1 MARRKDEAP
10 AMTPADLAESV
21 RAYLGAGSPITV
33 LDWAGKPTGVIRE
46 PSAAPVKSVTL
57 LGRPDWIKVFKVAP
71 HAVLMVV
78 NECAGG
84 ADSCAVRLEGNVFGA
99 KGTAVKHFA
108 SPAAAAAFFEVYDQ
122 EAAEAWW
129 RSLHERVLEEFEG
142 FADRLIHGEGGPA
155 PVGFFNWAGSRN
167 V

>member
-10 AMTPADLAESV
+10 AMTPAELEQSV

-46 PSAAPVKSVTL
+46 PIAEPAKATTL
-57 LGRPDWIKVFKVAP
+57 LGRPDWLKVFKVAP
-71 HAVLMVV
+71 HAVLMAV

-99 KGTAVKHFA
+99 KGTAVRHFA
-108 SPAAAAAFFEVYDQ
+108 TPEAAAAFFEAYDQ
-122 EAAEAWW
+122 DAAEDWW
-129 RSLHERVLEEFEG
+129 RSLHARVLEEFEG
-142 FADRLIHGEGGPA
+142 FADRLINGSGGPA
-155 PVGFFNWAGSRN
+155 PVGLFHA
-167 V
+167 